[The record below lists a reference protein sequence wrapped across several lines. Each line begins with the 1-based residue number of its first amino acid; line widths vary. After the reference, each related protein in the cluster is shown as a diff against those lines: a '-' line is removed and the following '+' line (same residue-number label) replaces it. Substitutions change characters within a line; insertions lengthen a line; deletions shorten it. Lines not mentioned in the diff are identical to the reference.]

1 MRIEV
6 EDSSKFNLRLE
17 EIEEAQ
23 GGLIS
28 PTSTGI
34 KKQPM
39 SKLIRS
45 SK

>member
-6 EDSSKFNLRLE
+6 EDSSKFNLRLDDT
-17 EIEEAQ
+17 EEAQ

-34 KKQPM
+34 KKRPM
-39 SKLIRS
+39 SKFI
-45 SK
+45 